1 MNAMSAI
8 NATDFQTLRNEMVDR
23 QIAAR
28 GVRERRVLEALRT
41 VPREVFVPE
50 RLAEFAYDDTPLPIG
65 EDQTISQPYV
75 VALMA
80 EALEIGPGDRV
91 LEIGAGSGYAA
102 AVLSRIAREIY
113 TVERHE
119 SLAREAQERMRRL
132 GYTNVHVLHGD
143 GTLGW
148 PDHAPYDGIVVAAG
162 GPEVPQ
168 ALLAQLAKGG
178 RLVIPIGPEVRTQ
191 NLVRVRHRP
200 DDSYAREDL
209 GAVRFVPLIGAQGW
223 REEGG
228 AFTAPLQAPMAPVVG
243 VGGPPGEPVTEDPAA
258 MTRAGEIE
266 RAAQAAARVRPVS
279 ESLLPAGLPMEVVL
293 SHPNAPSPPKQ
304 VAALIRETAEPFDDL
319 ETADLGAL
327 LERIGD
333 SRVVLLGEATH
344 GTSEFYRFRARL
356 TRELVLRKGFN
367 VVAVEADWPDAA
379 QLDRYIRNQPMG
391 SIEEPIFSRFPT
403 WMWRNREVADFIDW
417 LRMHNDGV
425 SEPERKVSF
434 HGLDLYSLYN
444 SIAAVIRYLEK
455 IDPEAAQ
462 VARLRYGCLT
472 PWERDPALYGRAA
485 LTRRFA
491 LCEAEVLTNLR
502 EMLERRMEYAAR
514 DGERF
519 LDAVQNARVVAN
531 AEKYYRAMY
540 YGSAESWNLRDRHM
554 FDTLLMVLGFRGPEA
569 KAVVWEHNSHLGN
582 AAATE
587 MGARGEL
594 NVGQLTREHFQDDA
608 YLIGF
613 GTDHGTVAAATNWDG
628 AMEVKRVRPA
638 HPESYERLCH
648 LSEVPAFLLHLRN
661 PERVE
666 VREELEIPRLER
678 AIGVIYRPETELLSH
693 YFQAVLP
700 WQFDEYVWFD
710 ETRAVTPLA
719 AAEVHGMPET
729 YPFGL

>member
-1 MNAMSAI
+1 MNATSAI
-8 NATDFQTLRNEMVDR
+8 TAVDFQTLRNGMVDR
-23 QIAAR
+23 QIASR
-28 GVRERRVLEALRT
+28 GVRDRRVLEALRT
-41 VPREVFVPE
+41 VPREAFVPE

-65 EDQTISQPYV
+65 EEQTISQPYV

-102 AVLSRIAREIY
+102 AVLSRIAREVY

-119 SLAREAQERMRRL
+119 SLAREARERMRRL
-132 GYTNVHVLHGD
+132 GYSNVHILHGD

-168 ALLAQLAKGG
+168 ALLAQLAEDG
-178 RLVIPIGPEVRTQ
+178 RLVIPIGPDVRTQ
-191 NLVRVRHRP
+191 SLVRVRRRP
-200 DDSYAREDL
+200 DGSYAREDL

-223 REEGG
+223 REEDG
-228 AFTAPLQAPMAPVVG
+228 AFTAPPQAPVVG
-243 VGGPPGEPVTEDPAA
+243 VGGPPGEPVTENPAA
-258 MTRAGEIE
+258 TVRPGEAE
-266 RAAQAAARVRPVS
+266 RAAQAAASVGPVP
-279 ESLLPAGLPMEVVL
+279 EALIPAGIPMEVVL
-293 SHPNAPSPPKQ
+293 SHPNAPSPPAQ
-304 VAALIRETAEPFDDL
+304 AAALIREAAEPFDDL

-333 SRVVLLGEATH
+333 SRVVLMGEATH

-367 VVAVEADWPDAA
+367 IVAVEADWPDAA
-379 QLDRYIRNQPMG
+379 QLDRYIRNQEMTPL
-391 SIEEPIFSRFPT
+391 EEPIFSRFPA
-403 WMWRNREVADFIDW
+403 WMWRNREVLDFIDW

-444 SIAAVIRYLEK
+444 SIASVIRYLEK
-455 IDPEAAQ
+455 VDPEAAR

-485 LTRRFA
+485 LTRRFN
-491 LCEAEVLTNLR
+491 LCETEVLTTLR
-502 EMLERRMEYAAR
+502 EMLNRRMEYATR

-519 LDAVQNARVVAN
+519 LEAVQNARVVAN
-531 AEKYYRAMY
+531 AERYYRAMY

-594 NVGQLTREHFQDDA
+594 NVGQLTREHFGDDA

-613 GTDHGTVAAATNWDG
+613 GTDHGTVAAATNWDEE
-628 AMEVKRVRPA
+628 MEVKRVRPA

-648 LSEVPAFLLHLRN
+648 LTEVPNFLLHLRD
-661 PERVE
+661 PKRAE

-710 ETRAVTPLA
+710 ETRAVAPLGTE
-719 AAEVHGMPET
+719 EVRGTPET